1 MIVLGALARM
11 RRAAANPT
19 LAAGTLRLADAQD
32 ILRRQTQLGFYD
44 AQMAERDTRRPIPSA
59 TKATLQVAIGTH
71 SEEGIKAAAYDKATG
86 EWKAR
91 VTGGRRTNFGGHTL
105 HDHHVDQ
112 AGQPLGRR
120 KQQSNFFM
128 TLNTNK
134 RKFDE
139 VRDIDAMSHAIN
151 QVFKK
156 GVFEILKFGPAHPAT
171 YAADGNM
178 ANEVIEKVEVKA
190 GIERG
195 PVTGAL
201 HAHLYLTI
209 THWSQLQID
218 VPRLQFL
225 FKEAYNEKAVT
236 KMTDKGKLAVKVE
249 LQPQTDWSQIIAHYL
264 SKQVGAD
271 PIHTI

>member
-1 MIVLGALARM
+1 MSLDAARE
-11 RRAAANPT
+11 
-19 LAAGTLRLADAQD
+19 L
-32 ILRRQTQLGFYD
+32 LRRQQVQLGHYD
-44 AQMAERDTRRPIPSA
+44 AAMAQRDTRRPTPSA
-59 TKATLQVAIGTH
+59 SKATLQVAIGTH
-71 SEEGIKAAAYDKATG
+71 SEEGIKASAYDKATG

-91 VTGGRRTNFGGHTL
+91 ATGGRRTQFGSNTL
-105 HDHHVDQ
+105 YDHNISQ
-112 AGQPLGRR
+112 TGQPLGRR

-139 VRDIDAMSHAIN
+139 ARDTDAMSYAIDEIFRRR
-151 QVFKK
+151 VFD
-156 GVFEILKFGPAHPAT
+156 ILKFGPAHPDT
-171 YAADGNM
+171 YGGDGSIAD
-178 ANEVIEKVEVKA
+178 EVIEKVEVKA

-225 FKEAYNEKAVT
+225 FKEAYNEKALT
-236 KMTDKGKLAVKVE
+236 KMTDKGRLAIKVE
-249 LQPQTDWSQIIAHYL
+249 LQPQTDYGQIIAHYL
-264 SKQVGAD
+264 SKQVAAD
-271 PIHTI
+271 PNNVM

>member
-1 MIVLGALARM
+1 MPRATPLSLDAARE
-11 RRAAANPT
+11 
-19 LAAGTLRLADAQD
+19 L
-32 ILRRQTQLGFYD
+32 LRRQQVQLGPFD
-44 AQMAERDTRRPIPSA
+44 AAMAARDVRRPTPSSS
-59 TKATLQVAIGTH
+59 KATLQVAIGTH
-71 SEEGIKAAAYDKATG
+71 SEDGIKAAAYDKATG

-91 VTGGRRTNFGGHTL
+91 ATGGRRTAFGRHTL
-105 HDHHVDQ
+105 YDHHVSQ
-112 AGQPLGRR
+112 TGQPLGRR

-139 VRDIDAMSHAIN
+139 ARDTDAMSHAIDEIFRRR
-151 QVFKK
+151 VFD
-156 GVFEILKFGPAHPAT
+156 ILKFGPMHPDT
-171 YAADGNM
+171 YGGDGNI
-178 ANEVIEKVEVKA
+178 ADEVVEKVEVKA

-225 FKEAYNEKAVT
+225 FKEAYNEKAIT
-236 KMTDKGKLAVKVE
+236 KMTDKGRLAIKVE
-249 LQPQTDWSQIIAHYL
+249 LQPQTDYGQIIAFYL

-271 PIHTI
+271 PENVI

>member
-1 MIVLGALARM
+1 M
-11 RRAAANPT
+11 RRAAPQLS
-19 LAAGTLRLADAQD
+19 LAEAQN
-32 ILRRQTQLGFYD
+32 ILRRQQPQQVQLGFYD
-44 AQMAERDTRRPIPSA
+44 AAMAERDKKRETPSA
-59 TKATLQVAIGTH
+59 SKATLQVAIGTH

-91 VTGGRRTNFGGHTL
+91 ITGGRRTQFGSHVL
-105 HDHHVDQ
+105 YDHHVDHT
-112 AGQPLGRR
+112 GQPLGRR

-139 VRDIDAMSHAIN
+139 TRDTDAMSYAIN
-151 QVFKK
+151 KIFKQEVFD
-156 GVFEILKFGPAHPAT
+156 ILKFGPAHPDT
-171 YAADGNM
+171 YGGDGSMVND
-178 ANEVIEKVEVKA
+178 VIEKVEVKA

-236 KMTDKGKLAVKVE
+236 KMTDKGRLAVKVE
-249 LQPQTDWSQIIAHYL
+249 LQPQTDYGQIIAFYL
-264 SKQVGAD
+264 SKQVAAD
-271 PIHTI
+271 QPVPFA

>member
-1 MIVLGALARM
+1 M
-11 RRAAANPT
+11 
-19 LAAGTLRLADAQD
+19 RLADAQ
-32 ILRRQTQLGFYD
+32 LLLQQQTQLGFFD
-44 AQMAERDTRRPIPSA
+44 AAQARRDKARPTPSA
-59 TKATLQVAIGTH
+59 TKASLQVAIGTH
-71 SEEGIKAAAYDKATG
+71 SADGIKAAAYDKATG

-91 VTGGRRTNFGGHTL
+91 VTGGRRTEFGPHTL

-139 VRDIDAMSHAIN
+139 VRDIDAMSHAIEK
-151 QVFKK
+151 VFKTN
-156 GVFEILKFGPAHPAT
+156 VYEILKFGPAHPNT
-171 YAADGNM
+171 YASDGSIAD
-178 ANEVIEKVEVKA
+178 EVIEKVEVKA

-209 THWSQLQID
+209 THWSQVQID
-218 VPRLQFL
+218 VPRLQHL
-225 FKEAYNEKAVT
+225 FKEAYNSRAAT
-236 KMTDKGKLAVKVE
+236 RMTEKGKLAVKVE
-249 LQPQTDWSQIIAHYL
+249 LQPQTDWGQIISHYL
-264 SKQVGAD
+264 SKQVAND
-271 PIHTI
+271 Q